1 MTISRSKEAPTRYKV
16 VVGGWTLIVCRSS
29 LHRAIEAVV
38 VIITSLAL
46 FLVGQAHALQ
56 ERGYEAIGGE
66 YLLLALPVF
75 YYLLRA
81 VIKDYLAD
89 LREIRHRQAVQSWE
103 RYESMRDRDSD
114 KMFLLSRVEF
124 EGAAPRA
131 QYKIQTPPPVT
142 EWWIKTPPHKKEKV
156 PDDGKIYPWGK
167 NGGRDV

>member
-1 MTISRSKEAPTRYKV
+1 MTISRSKDAPTRYKV

-38 VIITSLAL
+38 VILASLAI

-66 YLLLALPVF
+66 YLLLALPVL

-89 LREIRHRQAVQSWE
+89 LREIRHEAALQSWE
-103 RYESMRDRDSD
+103 RYELTKGKPSGIMPV
-114 KMFLLSRVEF
+114 VEIEDTG
-124 EGAAPRA
+124 EGLTVKAGPINR
-131 QYKIQTPPPVT
+131 PT
-142 EWWIKTPPHKKEKV
+142 EWWVRTPPTKEGKV
-156 PDDGKIYPWGK
+156 QDNGKMYPPPTHDPQEETIK
-167 NGGRDV
+167 

>member
-1 MTISRSKEAPTRYKV
+1 MTISRSKDAPTRYKV

-38 VIITSLAL
+38 VILASLAL

-66 YLLLALPVF
+66 YLLLALPVL

-89 LREIRHRQAVQSWE
+89 LREIRRSRE
-103 RYESMRDRDSD
+103 RYEITRSKPFDIMPIVEIEDTGEGLTVKAGPINRPTEW
-114 KMFLLSRVEF
+114 RV
-124 EGAAPRA
+124 R
-131 QYKIQTPPPVT
+131 TPPT
-142 EWWIKTPPHKKEKV
+142 KEGKV
-156 PDDGKIYPWGK
+156 QDNGRIYPPPTHDPREDTIK
-167 NGGRDV
+167 